1 MRRSEAVATGLRPM
15 LPERHYCCGYH
26 HANVACR
33 SGLNYE
39 ACSVGG
45 FLLFLT
51 VAAQI
56 PTEGVDNVS
65 SVPVQKKRN
74 DSSESVA
81 SGVNSRIYG
90 VTSTTRLT
98 LL

>member
-1 MRRSEAVATGLRPM
+1 MAKGLGPM
-15 LPERHYCCGYH
+15 LPERHCCCGYH
-26 HANVACR
+26 HANVACQN
-33 SGLNYE
+33 GLNYE
-39 ACSVGG
+39 ACSVAG

-65 SVPVQKKRN
+65 SVPIQKKRN
-74 DSSESVA
+74 DCSASVA

-90 VTSTTRLT
+90 ITWTT
-98 LL
+98 

>member
-1 MRRSEAVATGLRPM
+1 MRRSEAVANGLGPVP
-15 LPERHYCCGYH
+15 PERHYCCGYH
-26 HANVACR
+26 HANVACQN
-33 SGLNYE
+33 GLNYE

-51 VAAQI
+51 VAARI

-74 DSSESVA
+74 DCLQSVH
-81 SGVNSRIYG
+81 SGMNSLIFG
-90 VTSTTRLT
+90 PCK
-98 LL
+98 